1 MNEQQLQQ
9 LADDIRQWALE
20 LGFQQVGIADIEL
33 EEAGA
38 RLQQQVDKDYH
49 GTMAWLGDPDR
60 IAMRTYPQKLEEK
73 VVRVISCRMD
83 YFPQEQG
90 SPSNNYKERP
100 KGVFISEP
108 AKQILDHPTRAYI
121 SRYTLGRDYHKTA
134 KKRLM
139 QLANRIREAVPD
151 SVLNRPFVDSAPVLE
166 KPLAVKAGLG
176 WQGKHTIVINK
187 DAGSYFVLGEIF
199 TDLPLPVDT
208 HEVKDNCGSCTA
220 CMVACPTQAIV
231 APYELDARRCIS
243 YLTIENKG
251 SINEELRPLMGNR
264 VFGCDDCQL
273 VCPWNKYAQFS
284 TEDDYQPRHGL
295 DQAEL
300 VDLFLLEE
308 QEWDKTTQGSAIRRA
323 GYEGWLRNLA
333 IGLGNGEASEKAISA
348 LKSRLG
354 FSELVDEHIQWA
366 LGRLENKP

>member
-1 MNEQQLQQ
+1 MNADDLQQ
-9 LADDIRQWALE
+9 LANNIRTWALE

-33 EEAGA
+33 QDAGE
-38 RLQQQVDKDYH
+38 RLQQRVDKGYH
-49 GTMAWLGDPDR
+49 GTMDWLADPER

-73 VVRVISCRMD
+73 VIRIISCRMD

-90 SPSNNYKERP
+90 SPTDNYKERP
-100 KGVFISEP
+100 KGIFISEP
-108 AKQILDHPTRAYI
+108 AKQILDHPKRAYI
-121 SRYTLGRDYHKTA
+121 SRYTLGRDYHKMMR
-134 KKRLM
+134 KRLA
-139 QLANRIREAVPD
+139 QLAERIQQVVPN

-166 KPLAVKAGLG
+166 KPIAVKAGIG
-176 WQGKHTIVINK
+176 WQGKHTIVINQQ
-187 DAGSYFVLGEIF
+187 AGSYFFLGEIF
-199 TDLPLPVDT
+199 TDIPLPIDQP
-208 HEVKDNCGSCTA
+208 VKDNCGSCNA

-251 SINEELRPLMGNR
+251 SIDEELRPLMGNR

-273 VCPWNKYAQFS
+273 VCPWNKYAKYGPH
-284 TEDDYQPRHGL
+284 EDFQPRHGL

-300 VDLFLLEE
+300 VDLFLLNE
-308 QEWDKTTQGSAIRRA
+308 QQWDKITQGSAIRRA

-333 IGLGNGEASEKAISA
+333 IGLGNGESNETVVNA

-366 LGRLENKP
+366 LQQLS